1 VMSDTR
7 YIRDTTDNSVV
18 FVDQKAYR
26 EYCEK
31 RSVVE
36 QLQSLQNQI
45 NSMREELL
53 CIRKSLNQESNTTG
67 E

>member
-1 VMSDTR
+1 MSEIR
-7 YIRDTTDNSVV
+7 YIREKSENGAV

-45 NSMREELL
+45 KSMREELL
-53 CIRKSLNQESNTTG
+53 CIRKSLNQESNLTG